1 MSNRI
6 VRINELVQR
15 EINDILRR
23 RYTAEAVAITVSEVR
38 VAPDLRDG
46 RVFVAILGEPGEVA
60 ERFRWLQ
67 KKSPEIRGEL
77 ASRIVLKFLPHLTYV
92 LDKSGDRVARLLR
105 AMDEIEHQAE
115 PSREPG
121 HG

>member
-60 ERFRWLQ
+60 DHPSAERDDERFAFQPLRREQ
-67 KKSPEIRGEL
+67 VIAGMDCFQAFGGFAGGNNDERRGK
-77 ASRIVLKFLPHLTYV
+77 AGV
-92 LDKSGDRVARLLR
+92 D
-105 AMDEIEHQAE
+105 Q
-115 PSREPG
+115 
-121 HG
+121 